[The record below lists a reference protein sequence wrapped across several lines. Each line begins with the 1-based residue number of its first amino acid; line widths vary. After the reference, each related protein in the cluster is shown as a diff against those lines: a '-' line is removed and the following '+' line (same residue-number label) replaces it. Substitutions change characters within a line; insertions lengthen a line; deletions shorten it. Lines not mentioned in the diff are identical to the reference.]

1 MRQLSP
7 TTTGILCILFGI
19 SIFSVQ
25 DLILKLLSGDYP
37 LHQAMVLRSV
47 TALPCLLG
55 LVWWQDGSVLSI
67 FRPGWWRL
75 MGRGTL
81 NFFSYA
87 AYYLGLSAMPMGEAV
102 ALNFTGP
109 IFATLLAG
117 LFLGDKI
124 NQRAVFAVLIA
135 FTGMLM
141 IIRPGDATF
150 QPAAIL
156 PVLGAF
162 FYACS
167 MVLARPLSKY
177 GSAAAMSA
185 WSTICFFVMALLL
198 SAYYGP
204 GGAVEGAHPSI
215 AFLTRGW
222 VTPSL
227 FDLCLMLGCG
237 FIAALGMVLLT
248 QAYRIAPAAV
258 VAPIEYSFMFWAVL
272 WGWTFWG
279 DMPDALSW
287 AGIAVIIGAGLYI
300 LRQPKASPATM
311 DKGEIAKAEDQRA
324 A

>member
-1 MRQLSP
+1 MRQLNP

-19 SIFSVQ
+19 GIFSVQ

-37 LHQAMVLRSV
+37 LHQAMVLRSI
-47 TALPCLLG
+47 TALPCLLA
-55 LVWWQDGSVLSI
+55 LVWWQDGTLRSI
-67 FRPGWWRL
+67 FCPGWWKL

-87 AYYLGLSAMPMGEAV
+87 TYYLGLASLPMGETV

-117 LFLGDKI
+117 LFLGEKI
-124 NQRAVFAVLIA
+124 SRHAVFAVLIA
-135 FTGMLM
+135 FSGMLL
-141 IIRPGDATF
+141 IIRPGDAAF

-167 MVLARPLSKY
+167 MVMARPLSKMA
-177 GSAAAMSA
+177 SAAAMA
-185 WSTICFFVMALLL
+185 VWSTICFLVMALML

-204 GGAVEGAHPSI
+204 GGAVEAAHPSI

-222 VTPSL
+222 ATPSL
-227 FDLCLMLGCG
+227 FDLSLLLGCG
-237 FIAALGMVLLT
+237 FIAAIGMVLLT
-248 QAYRIAPAAV
+248 QAYRIAPAPV
-258 VAPIEYSFMFWAVL
+258 VAPIEYSFMFWGVL

-279 DMPDALSW
+279 DMPDAMSW
-287 AGIAVIIGAGLYI
+287 AGIAVIIGAGLYV
-300 LRQPKASPATM
+300 LRQPKAAPAVM
-311 DKGEIAKAEDQRA
+311 DRAEVGKAEDQRA